1 MGVVLDGTGVAGV
14 RAGGSE
20 VICGGAFVERVLA
33 VVLAGGEGR
42 RLSVLTERRA
52 KPAVPFAG
60 KYRIIDFTL
69 SNCVNSGINKV
80 AVIPQYN
87 PRSLTRHI
95 GVGKPWDLDRI
106 VGGITLLHP
115 YVSTNGELHWYQGTA
130 SAVYHNL
137 RFIKDSRATQV
148 LILSG
153 DHVYTMHYE
162 HMIDFHRRQ
171 GADITIAVTEVPWS
185 EASRFGLVTLDEEGR
200 VIGFDEKPQQPRS
213 NLASMGIYAF
223 NTEILCE
230 VLKDAHRRGFHDFGS
245 QVIPEAVR
253 RYRVYGYRYQGYWRD
268 VGTIEA
274 YWQSNMD
281 LIVDLPPFN
290 LYEPE
295 SMLRTASVDMPPVK
309 LGPRAQV
316 ARSLVSNGCII
327 NGKVFSSVLSPGV
340 YVEEGAQVIDSIIFH
355 DTFIARGAIIHRCII
370 DKECYIGEGC
380 EIGYGDDY
388 TPNREEPDVL
398 NCGIT
403 VVGKGARLP
412 PGLRVG
418 RNCKI
423 DAEAKE
429 SDFPGL
435 LVPSGTSIAAKEKV
449 A

>member
-1 MGVVLDGTGVAGV
+1 MEGVARELGRLEAGTKLN
-14 RAGGSE
+14 RAG
-20 VICGGAFVERVLA
+20 FMERVLA
-33 VVLAGGEGR
+33 VILAGGEGR

-52 KPAVPFAG
+52 KPAVPFGG

-87 PRSLTRHI
+87 PRSLARHI

-106 VGGITLLHP
+106 VGGVTLLHP
-115 YVSTNGELHWYQGTA
+115 YISTNGEMHWYQGTA
-130 SAVYHNL
+130 DAVYHNL
-137 RFIKDSRATQV
+137 KFIKDSRAEQV

-162 HMIDFHRRQ
+162 HMIDFHRSR
-171 GADITIAVTEVPWS
+171 GAEITIAVTEVPWF
-185 EASRFGLVTLDEEGR
+185 EASRFGIVSLDNEGR
-200 VIGFDEKPQQPRS
+200 VIAFEEKPSQPKS
-213 NLASMGIYAF
+213 NLASMGVYVF
-223 NTEILCE
+223 EVEILCE
-230 VLKDAHRRGFHDFGS
+230 VLKDAHRRSLQDFGS
-245 QVIPEAVR
+245 EVMPEVIN
-253 RYRVYGYRYQGYWRD
+253 RYKVYGYKYKGYWRD

-295 SMLRTASVDMPPVK
+295 SMIRTAFVDMPPVK

-316 ARSLVSNGCII
+316 TRSLVTNGCII
-327 NGKVFSSVLSPGV
+327 NGRVFNSVLSPRV
-340 YVEEGAQVIDSIIFH
+340 YVEEGAQVIDSIIF
-355 DTFIARGAIIHRCII
+355 DGTVVARNSIIHRCII

-380 EIGYGDDY
+380 HIGYGDDCS
-388 TPNREEPDVL
+388 PNKEEPDVL

-412 PGLRVG
+412 PGLKVG

-423 DAEAKE
+423 SPELKE
-429 SDFPGL
+429 SDFPTL
-435 LVPSGTSIAAKEKV
+435 FIPSGSSVTAKEKI